1 MWGGAPKSPLYP
13 RKRKI
18 TGRDNGK
25 SVIKALEGFVLMDE
39 LIVKILHGEKIGH
52 IKIL

>member
-1 MWGGAPKSPLYP
+1 VKVHCGVRPSQPL
-13 RKRKI
+13 R
-18 TGRDNGK
+18 
-25 SVIKALEGFVLMDE
+25 ALEGFVLMDE